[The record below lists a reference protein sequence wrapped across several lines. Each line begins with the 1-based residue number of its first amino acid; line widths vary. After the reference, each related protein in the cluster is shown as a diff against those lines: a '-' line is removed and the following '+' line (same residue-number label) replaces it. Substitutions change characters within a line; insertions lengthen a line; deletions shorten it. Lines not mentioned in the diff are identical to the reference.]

1 MAKKSYIGID
11 IGIDGGLS
19 IIDEDRNLIFCEPMP
34 TVDVF
39 INKKNRKKYNLQ
51 EINQL
56 IESWKKEYKI
66 HMAGIE
72 RLRPIP
78 KQSSQ
83 TGFSLGGGSML
94 FKELFTILGIP
105 FVEIEPHVWQKE
117 IFNSLGV
124 QYNKKNLKQAS
135 ILAAKQLF
143 PSMDFKPTERA
154 KKESDGMTDS
164 CLIAEYTRMNFN

>member
-1 MAKKSYIGID
+1 MAKKCYIGID

-19 IIDEDRNLIFCEPMP
+19 IIDENKELLCCEPMP
-34 TVDVF
+34 TVEVF
-39 INKKNRKKYNLQ
+39 INKKTRRKYNLQ
-51 EINQL
+51 EINEI
-56 IESWKKEYKI
+56 IETWGKENQVS
-66 HMAGIE
+66 MAGME

-94 FKELFTILGIP
+94 FKELFTILNFP
-105 FVEIEPHVWQKE
+105 FVEIEPHVWQKD

-135 ILAAKQLF
+135 IQAAKQLF
-143 PSMDFKPTERA
+143 PAADFKPTERA
-154 KKESDGMTDS
+154 RKDSDGMTDS
-164 CLIAEYTRMNFN
+164 CLIAEYLRRHFQ